1 MDRHQIQVNSH
12 ISPNDIARAQYGTFL
27 SLEPLISQVWWGA
40 TPWGGPRVSGWLLL
54 STLFVGGTVQ
64 VPLYPSQGHLSR
76 GCCCSGEGGPS
87 SNVPRF
93 LYLLP
98 LRARTTILS
107 CPCFLSRRGTLLYV
121 NHLPSGDFCHNLQG
135 EAVSAGGSQFTC
147 DIGGGVG

>member
-1 MDRHQIQVNSH
+1 MTSPELNMGRSFHWSH
-12 ISPNDIARAQYGTFL
+12 L
-27 SLEPLISQVWWGA
+27 SLRCGR
-40 TPWGGPRVSGWLLL
+40 GLLPGVDL
-54 STLFVGGTVQ
+54 GYQ
-64 VPLYPSQGHLSR
+64 A
-76 GCCCSGEGGPS
+76 GCCCPPSLLGGLCRFHCTQVRGIFQGVAVVLGRGGPS

-98 LRARTTILS
+98 LRAWTTILS